1 MGEDRFQKGYRQI
14 KALNPEGADQVLGG
28 LADIAPDM
36 GRFMVEFG
44 YGDIYARP
52 ALDVKSRQIATI
64 AALTALGNA
73 EPQLKWHIGAS
84 LNMGM
89 LPEEIVEILYVVTV
103 YSGFPAGLNGIV
115 AARDVFKE
123 RKVAFKPAKA
133 DGAADRH
140 ARGLKTIEETSK
152 GAGVAVINSL
162 ADIAPDMADFIV
174 DFSYGDVFCRTG
186 LAPRSREIAA
196 IAAMTAAGTMRPQ
209 LKVHIKTALNVGVTK
224 EEIVEVLM
232 QMAVYAGFPA
242 ALNGISA
249 AWEVFS
255 DY

>member
-1 MGEDRFQKGYRQI
+1 MGEDRFERGYKQI
-14 KALNPEGADQVLGG
+14 RALNPEGADQVLGG

-36 GRFMVEFG
+36 ARLMVEFG

-52 ALDVKSRQIATI
+52 ALDIKSRQIATI

-84 LNMGM
+84 LNVGI

-103 YSGFPAGLNGIV
+103 YSGFPAGLNGI
-115 AARDVFKE
+115 AAVRDVFKT
-123 RKVAFKPAKA
+123 RKVAFKPVKT
-133 DGAADRH
+133 DGDADRH
-140 ARGLKTIEETSK
+140 ERGLRMIEETSK
-152 GAGVAVINSL
+152 GSGIAVIDSL
-162 ADIAPDMADFIV
+162 ADVAPDMADFIV
-174 DFSYGDVFCRTG
+174 DFSYGDVFCRSG

-196 IAAMTAAGTMRPQ
+196 IAGMTAAGTMQPQ
-209 LKVHIKTALNVGVTK
+209 IKVHIETALNVGVTK

-242 ALNGISA
+242 ALNAISA
-249 AWEVFS
+249 AREVFS
-255 DY
+255 AY